1 MKYRMHRLTATLCV
15 LVVLLAAGISF
26 RGTAL
31 SMAPSGPVAYIDL
44 VRVIN
49 GLAEKADA
57 EANLNT
63 QLETVLGES
72 ESREKEIREL
82 NDSIGSMDMGPDRII
97 AQEQLDEKYTEFLA
111 WQEFTLR
118 EIDIER
124 ALLMQGLYQDVM
136 AAVRKMADR
145 EGIDMVFIYSPD
157 REIQI
162 DPQAG
167 PLEDQVRADIRSR
180 RIAFSSA
187 RVDRTEDVIIRMN
200 NEYEMEVTGQ

>member
-1 MKYRMHRLTATLCV
+1 MTYRTHRFTAALGV
-15 LVVLLAAGISF
+15 LGIVLAGMISL
-26 RGTAL
+26 RGTAV
-31 SMAPSGPVAYIDL
+31 SMAPAGPVAYIDL

-57 EANLNT
+57 EANLNG

-82 NDSIGSMDMGPDRII
+82 SESIGAMDMGPDRIA

-136 AAVRKMADR
+136 TAVRKMAER

>member
-1 MKYRMHRLTATLCV
+1 MTYRTHRITAALGV
-15 LVVLLAAGISF
+15 LGIVLAAMISL

-31 SMAPSGPVAYIDL
+31 SMAPAGPVAYIDL

-57 EANLNT
+57 EANLNG

-82 NDSIGSMDMGPDRII
+82 SESIGAMDMGPDRIS

-136 AAVRKMADR
+136 TAVRKMAER